1 MSNNIESLFTV
12 KKVRLILF
20 IIFFLNVVVR
30 LPGIFQEMPPN
41 TYCDEDLII
50 NYAYKNYSENKI
62 YYYGIAQ
69 INYYLA
75 AIPSYVIEFLIKEKI
90 SKDRFIV
97 FARLLCP
104 VLFNSLSSLI
114 IFIILFMLFE
124 SISLSTLFSIL
135 YTFSPMILGLSRI
148 FYPDHYMIIFS
159 TICLL
164 LSILL
169 RKGISNT
176 LCITLGG
183 FFVATAASIKLHG
196 FVLILPLIIS
206 SLNFQK
212 NRSKFKIL
220 PIKSSMIRIVWLVLC
235 SLAFFILLNPF
246 LYIEGFVVLK
256 NYITWKSSIYLQN
269 PEYMTSN
276 TPHLF
281 YILITFFTPFGVT
294 ASLLFFIGLI
304 KLFQKDL
311 KLFMMLIS
319 CPLVLIFYF
328 GLFKT
333 VSIRNMILTLPFVL
347 IFIAYGYS
355 ILTIKLKNSIQR
367 YIIILVLFIEPVPK
381 SLFSFSRDFEIDS
394 RIKTK
399 EWISENIA
407 EGSTIASN
415 SGCFQ
420 PLPFDTVK
428 YLPVDLGFSSEMFY
442 PNDYNDI
449 DYLIIDSW
457 FGDMI
462 EKNKHKSE
470 QSLMIIF
477 REKVFNNLSYINPPG
492 LFHEDLYKK
501 GFVRNNNFKHLQT
514 IRGYGP
520 SIFIYENKNR
530 LIRNSKN

>member
-1 MSNNIESLFTV
+1 MSNNIQCLFTK
-12 KKVRLILF
+12 KKVRLILL
-20 IIFFLNVVVR
+20 IIFFLNVAVR

-69 INYYLA
+69 INYYLG
-75 AIPSYVIEFLIKEKI
+75 AIPAYITEFLIKEKI
-90 SKDRFIV
+90 SKDRFLV
-97 FARLLCP
+97 FARLLGP
-104 VLFNSLSSLI
+104 VLFNSISALI
-114 IFIILFMLFE
+114 IFIILFILFE
-124 SISLSTLFSIL
+124 SISLCTIFSTL

-159 TICLL
+159 TICLF

-169 RKGISNT
+169 RNGISNK
-176 LCITLGG
+176 LCIISGG

-206 SLNFQK
+206 NLNFQ
-212 NRSKFKIL
+212 RVGSKFKIL
-220 PIKSSMIRIVWLVLC
+220 PIKSSMIRIACLVFC

-246 LYIEGFVVLK
+246 LYVEGFSVLE
-256 NYITWKSSIYLQN
+256 NYITWKTGNYLQN

-281 YILITFFTPFGVT
+281 YILITSFTPFGVT
-294 ASLLFFIGLI
+294 ASLLFFFGLI

-311 KLFMMLIS
+311 KLFTILIS

-328 GLFKT
+328 GQFKL
-333 VSIRNMILTLPFVL
+333 VSIRNMILALPFIL
-347 IFIAYGYS
+347 IYIAYGYS
-355 ILTIKLKNSIQR
+355 FLMIKIKNSIQR
-367 YIIILVLFIEPVPK
+367 YIIILVLFIEPIPK

-399 EWISENIA
+399 EWVSENIA

-428 YLPVDLGFSSEMFY
+428 YFPVDLGFSSEMFY

-470 QSLMIIF
+470 QSLMVIF
-477 REKVFNNLSYINPPG
+477 IEKVFNNLSYINPPG
-492 LFHEDLYKK
+492 LFHEELYKK
-501 GFVRNNNFKHLQT
+501 GFARNNNFKHLQT
-514 IRGYGP
+514 IKGYGP

-530 LIRNSKN
+530 LIRNSKK